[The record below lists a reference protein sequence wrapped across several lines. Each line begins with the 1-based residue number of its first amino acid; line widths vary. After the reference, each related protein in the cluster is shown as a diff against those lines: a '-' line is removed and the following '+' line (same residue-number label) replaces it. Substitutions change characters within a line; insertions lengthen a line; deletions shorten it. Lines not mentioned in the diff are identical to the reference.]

1 MDINFSYKQLQLR
14 LNYLVI
20 QKKYKIKKNGDN
32 VPNLGVFEAF
42 LVRCNFVDS
51 QYQQIYEILCT
62 LTLYR
67 SSSRLLTDEPSSI
80 EVLKT

>member
-1 MDINFSYKQLQLR
+1 M
-14 LNYLVI
+14 

-32 VPNLGVFEAF
+32 APNLGVFEAF
-42 LVRCNFVDS
+42 SVRCNFVDS

-62 LTLYR
+62 LILYR
-67 SSSRLLTDEPSSI
+67 PSSHLLTDEPSSI